1 MSSETVSIQL
11 GVENI
16 LKRMNHDISKAYGD
30 FCDTGSFAGSI
41 GSATYYVG
49 ITALN
54 AFLTKEDVVFN
65 FTVKNAS
72 GCAAT
77 KNTVY
82 KFLDKYG
89 IEDISDIEV
98 EGDDF
103 EQPEHSIRMSV
114 FKVKV
119 YISKDLFKK
128 QARQYCTSSDLVPIS
143 KWKPYTFEEIRPLY
157 LFGRWNG
164 GKLAFKYN
172 KKDNSFIITSRGVY
186 SPTVYTRKQ
195 QSDRQPEI
203 KSSTFSS
210 KIFYK
215 MYTSTGGIAWLLKD
229 DALKYFEDGLPGA
242 FVDHYEE

>member
-54 AFLTKEDVVFN
+54 AFFTKEDVVFN

-72 GCAAT
+72 GYAAT

-128 QARQYCTSSDLVPIS
+128 QARQYCTSSDCSSFVRTSSAYAARTIASIATLPSCIVPTRRAARSRS
-143 KWKPYTFEEIRPLY
+143 KCVRTI
-157 LFGRWNG
+157 
-164 GKLAFKYN
+164 
-172 KKDNSFIITSRGVY
+172 
-186 SPTVYTRKQ
+186 SPTGFTADCR
-195 QSDRQPEI
+195 
-203 KSSTFSS
+203 STS
-210 KIFYK
+210 
-215 MYTSTGGIAWLLKD
+215 ARR
-229 DALKYFEDGLPGA
+229 
-242 FVDHYEE
+242 